1 MSPFLSAYFARTGWQ
16 QPVQVNI
23 DTLRGLHL
31 HHNCA
36 IPFENIDVVLPR
48 EIHLDDGCLV
58 DKLVTAR
65 RGGYCFEQNG
75 LFERVLRE
83 VGFTVRSV
91 LGRVVLANPSQ
102 MPPRTHRLLLV
113 ELNGERRCGIWRTNA
128 DGADSFDRQRGAE
141 NPAREL
147 SFAERG

>member
-1 MSPFLSAYFARTGWQ
+1 MSPFLTDYFARIGWA
-16 QPVQVNI
+16 QPTRVDI
-23 DTLRGLHL
+23 DTLRALHL

-48 EIHLDDGCLV
+48 EIHLDDQCLV

-83 VGFTVRSV
+83 VGFNVRSV

-102 MPPRTHRLLLV
+102 MRRARTA
-113 ELNGERRCGIWRTNA
+113 CCW
-128 DGADSFDRQRGAE
+128 
-141 NPAREL
+141 L
-147 SFAERG
+147 S

>member
-16 QPVQVNI
+16 QPVQVDI

-75 LFERVLRE
+75 LFERV
-83 VGFTVRSV
+83 FAKSV
-91 LGRVVLANPSQ
+91 LRCAACWGGLCWLIR
-102 MPPRTHRLLLV
+102 
-113 ELNGERRCGIWRTNA
+113 RRCRRVRT
-128 DGADSFDRQRGAE
+128 GCCW
-141 NPAREL
+141 L
-147 SFAERG
+147 S

>member
-16 QPVQVNI
+16 QPVQVDI

-65 RGGYCFEQNG
+65 RGGIASSKTACLSGCCAKSG
-75 LFERVLRE
+75 LRCAACWGGLCWLIR
-83 VGFTVRSV
+83 
-91 LGRVVLANPSQ
+91 
-102 MPPRTHRLLLV
+102 
-113 ELNGERRCGIWRTNA
+113 RRCRHVRT
-128 DGADSFDRQRGAE
+128 GCCW
-141 NPAREL
+141 L
-147 SFAERG
+147 S

>member
-16 QPVQVNI
+16 QPVQVDI

-75 LFERVLRE
+75 LFE
-83 VGFTVRSV
+83 
-91 LGRVVLANPSQ
+91 VVTQRDRFLA
-102 MPPRTHRLLLV
+102 RGLCWLIR
-113 ELNGERRCGIWRTNA
+113 RRCRHVRT
-128 DGADSFDRQRGAE
+128 GCCW
-141 NPAREL
+141 L
-147 SFAERG
+147 S

>member
-16 QPVQVNI
+16 QPVQVDI

-91 LGRVVLANPSQ
+91 LGRVVLAPLFSPCRFLPKVPVDIRNANAVAKVGGLHPNPWGKARS
-102 MPPRTHRLLLV
+102 
-113 ELNGERRCGIWRTNA
+113 C
-128 DGADSFDRQRGAE
+128 DS
-141 NPAREL
+141 P
-147 SFAERG
+147 

>member
-1 MSPFLSAYFARTGWQ
+1 MSPFLTAYFARIGWA
-16 QPVQVNI
+16 QPTRVDI
-23 DTLRGLHL
+23 DTLRALHL

-48 EIHLDDGCLV
+48 EIQLDDRCLV

-83 VGFTVRSV
+83 VGFMVRSV
-91 LGRVVLANPSQ
+91 LGRVVLANP
-102 MPPRTHRLLLV
+102 
-113 ELNGERRCGIWRTNA
+113 
-128 DGADSFDRQRGAE
+128 DRK
-141 NPAREL
+141 
-147 SFAERG
+147 SVV

>member
-48 EIHLDDGCLV
+48 EIHLDDGCLDTAIPPSRPLAV
-58 DKLVTAR
+58 DV
-65 RGGYCFEQNG
+65 
-75 LFERVLRE
+75 
-83 VGFTVRSV
+83 
-91 LGRVVLANPSQ
+91 
-102 MPPRTHRLLLV
+102 
-113 ELNGERRCGIWRTNA
+113 
-128 DGADSFDRQRGAE
+128 SF
-141 NPAREL
+141 
-147 SFAERG
+147 

>member
-23 DTLRGLHL
+23 DTLRWLHL

-65 RGGYCFEQNG
+65 RGI
-75 LFERVLRE
+75 LLRAK
-83 VGFTVRSV
+83 RSV
-91 LGRVVLANPSQ
+91 RAGITRSWVYGTQRAGAGC
-102 MPPRTHRLLLV
+102 T
-113 ELNGERRCGIWRTNA
+113 GESVA
-128 DGADSFDRQRGAE
+128 DAAAHAPVAPG
-141 NPAREL
+141 
-147 SFAERG
+147 

>member
-65 RGGYCFEQNG
+65 RGDIASSKMAC
-75 LFERVLRE
+75 
-83 VGFTVRSV
+83 
-91 LGRVVLANPSQ
+91 
-102 MPPRTHRLLLV
+102 
-113 ELNGERRCGIWRTNA
+113 LNGCCAKLGLQYAACWGGLCWRIRRRCRRART
-128 DGADSFDRQRGAE
+128 GCCW
-141 NPAREL
+141 L
-147 SFAERG
+147 S

>member
-1 MSPFLSAYFARTGWQ
+1 MYTMSMAKKHFCAYALGKIVYKQGISHHGANHVPISECLFARTGWQ

-65 RGGYCFEQNG
+65 RGI
-75 LFERVLRE
+75 LLRAKRP
-83 VGFTVRSV
+83 V
-91 LGRVVLANPSQ
+91 
-102 MPPRTHRLLLV
+102 
-113 ELNGERRCGIWRTNA
+113 
-128 DGADSFDRQRGAE
+128 
-141 NPAREL
+141 
-147 SFAERG
+147 